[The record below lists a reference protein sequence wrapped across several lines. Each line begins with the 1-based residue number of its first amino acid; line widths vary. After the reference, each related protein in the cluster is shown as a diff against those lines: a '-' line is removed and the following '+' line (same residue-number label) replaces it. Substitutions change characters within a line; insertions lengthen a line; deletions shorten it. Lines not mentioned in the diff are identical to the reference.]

1 MKKSQRKNVL
11 LAGQDHY
18 NKSAGMEFH
27 QISQI
32 LPSNLHVHCFCI
44 VPKKTNKHVF
54 YLFQTAF
61 SHIKHTRKQCE
72 TQKNVLEPL
81 SPNRSKTHLKET
93 KSKEPT
99 QTIQMAWFA
108 SKGTKYYIRLTAK
121 TISCSAACEN
131 SYSFNCR
138 RVRSHRKHPA
148 RLRFTPA
155 PSTTR
160 PVIIS
165 QTGILALLRL
175 CLMYFLIPIAFPSSS
190 FFPSTWHKRGER
202 KSRVAASRDCGAI
215 ARETNKPRL
224 DDDGGAVSHGSSSEV
239 AATAD
244 CDRVRRQD
252 EGRRDKGRLQM
263 TRRVASAAESA
274 AAEVRWLSEVQ
285 ERNSHPAAGRK
296 HHGKPDELVLSN
308 PCRDTRSRSLSLT
321 LALTLALVCSFSK
334 RSLGGVLPRIRALFI
349 SASAALLNL

>member
-1 MKKSQRKNVL
+1 
-11 LAGQDHY
+11 
-18 NKSAGMEFH
+18 
-27 QISQI
+27 
-32 LPSNLHVHCFCI
+32 
-44 VPKKTNKHVF
+44 
-54 YLFQTAF
+54 
-61 SHIKHTRKQCE
+61 
-72 TQKNVLEPL
+72 
-81 SPNRSKTHLKET
+81 
-93 KSKEPT
+93 
-99 QTIQMAWFA
+99 MAWFA

-175 CLMYFLIPIAFPSSS
+175 RLMYFLIPIAFPSSS

-215 ARETNKPRL
+215 ARETNKPRF
-224 DDDGGAVSHGSSSEV
+224 DDGGAVSHGSSSEV

-296 HHGKPDELVLSN
+296 HHGKPDELALSN
-308 PCRDTRSRSLSLT
+308 PCRDTRSRSRSRSLSR
-321 LALTLALVCSFSK
+321 SFAPFPN